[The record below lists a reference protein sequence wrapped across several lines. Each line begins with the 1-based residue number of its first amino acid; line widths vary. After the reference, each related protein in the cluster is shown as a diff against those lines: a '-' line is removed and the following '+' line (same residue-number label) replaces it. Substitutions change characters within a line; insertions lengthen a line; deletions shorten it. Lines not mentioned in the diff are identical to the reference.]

1 MNKENVMTARQAKA
15 IFIANFDSLPEKVK
29 QAVEF
34 TISNWRELNIEEAK
48 FFLSDFGRLPR
59 SPQES
64 DKETRQKLSDAV
76 NTLKKFPEVWLSLEN
91 LPQEEWR
98 DVVGYENYYKVS
110 NYGRVKSFKR
120 GVQKIFH
127 VAQDKDGY
135 ELVNLSGNGRSR
147 NVGVHVLVAEAF
159 INNPKDKPQVNH
171 YNGVKFDNCIWN
183 LEWNT
188 ATENAQHAL
197 EFGLTKQGADRPES
211 KLTPEQVIYIR
222 RVHIWRH
229 PEFGAR
235 ALAKQFNVTRKVI
248 ENVVN
253 HKTYKNIP

>member
-34 TISNWRELNIEEAK
+34 TISNWRELNIKEAK

-64 DKETRQKLSDAV
+64 DKETRQKLSNAI
-76 NTLKKFPEVWLSLEN
+76 NILKKCPEVWLNLEN
-91 LPQEEWR
+91 LHQEEWR

-120 GVQKIFH
+120 GVPKIFH

-135 ELVNLSGNGRSR
+135 EIVNISGNGHSR
-147 NVGVHVLVAEAF
+147 NIGVHVLVAEAF
-159 INNPKDKPQVNH
+159 IDNPKDKPQVNH

-188 ATENAQHAL
+188 AAENAQHAL

-211 KLTPEQVIYIR
+211 KLTPEQARYIR
-222 RVHIWRH
+222 QNYIAGDRK
-229 PEFGAR
+229 FGAH
-235 ALAKQFNVTRKVI
+235 ALARKFNVNKSVI
-248 ENVVN
+248 LNVVKG
-253 HKTYKNIP
+253 KTYKNVT